1 MSKKDDD
8 VVEDF
13 LSVDNSIP
21 GQNFVC
27 LSFVSPE
34 TLLKKKETFILH
46 KFLLSMAKD
55 YNLSETDL
63 IDKFEDFKYV
73 NEKNF
78 TQEFTEQNEFR
89 CNTRGVKIRG
99 VYDTKVEAEYRAKL
113 LQKQDNCHSVFIG
126 QVGYWLPWDPSLSYV
141 DEIDGEYL
149 NDELNTLMKKYKE
162 NQENK
167 NQEFTDLVNEKTQS
181 VKKTI
186 NDNDPWLEKTK
197 NEENEKI
204 EENEIENNIST

>member
-63 IDKFEDFKYV
+63 IDKF
-73 NEKNF
+73 
-78 TQEFTEQNEFR
+78 
-89 CNTRGVKIRG
+89 
-99 VYDTKVEAEYRAKL
+99 
-113 LQKQDNCHSVFIG
+113 
-126 QVGYWLPWDPSLSYV
+126 
-141 DEIDGEYL
+141 
-149 NDELNTLMKKYKE
+149 
-162 NQENK
+162 
-167 NQEFTDLVNEKTQS
+167 
-181 VKKTI
+181 
-186 NDNDPWLEKTK
+186 
-197 NEENEKI
+197 
-204 EENEIENNIST
+204 